1 MGFFDDLIKNVDK
14 GLKAIEDGAL
24 EERLNKVA
32 DKLDKTT
39 ATVEKKLGG
48 VADKPAQVLKVAEQ
62 KKDQLETKAQ
72 EVKEHV
78 GKSIDGFR
86 KKD

>member
-24 EERLNKVA
+24 EERLEKVA

-39 ATVEKKLGG
+39 KKVEKTLGG
-48 VADKPAQVLKVAEQ
+48 AADKPAQVLKVAEQ
-62 KKDQLETKAQ
+62 KKDLLEAKAHD
-72 EVKEHV
+72 VKEHV
-78 GKSIDGFR
+78 GKSIDVLH

>member
-24 EERLNKVA
+24 EERLEKVA

-39 ATVEKKLGG
+39 KKVEKTLGG
-48 VADKPAQVLKVAEQ
+48 VADKPGQVLKVAEE
-62 KKDQLETKAQ
+62 KKDQLEARAHD
-72 EVKEHV
+72 VKEHV